1 MKDWVLKQIFKSK
14 KFWYAVGSILIPLI
28 ATYLGVAEETAQE
41 IFYAGMALILG
52 QGIADINKK

>member
-1 MKDWVLKQIFKSK
+1 MKEFVLKQIFKSK
-14 KFWYAVGSILIPLI
+14 KFWYAVGSMLIPVI
-28 ATYLGVAEETAQE
+28 ATYLGVSEETAQE

>member
-1 MKDWVLKQIFKSK
+1 MKEFVLKAIVKSK
-14 KFWYAVGSILIPLI
+14 KFWYAIGSILIPLI

-52 QGIADINKK
+52 QGIADIGKK

>member
-1 MKDWVLKQIFKSK
+1 MRWDQYIDP
-14 KFWYAVGSILIPLI
+14 AI
-28 ATYLGVAEETAQE
+28 ATYLGVSEETAQE